1 MAKVRFGLKNV
12 SKEAPKSY
20 RRIVNAFIVFVM
32 PSVATAIVS
41 IPETIISNDWKIFL
55 GLGATVATAAFK
67 GLEYFLS
74 EEDEK

>member
-1 MAKVRFGLKNV
+1 MGNIKFGLKNV
-12 SKEAPKSY
+12 NKEAPKGY

-41 IPETIISNDWKIFL
+41 IPETILSSDWKIFL

-74 EEDEK
+74 EDNG